1 MTPKQRDQSEGFAEL
16 LEVAGSSLT
25 RNEHPFTALIRT
37 LQPNAE
43 SFDLTP
49 GDDNA
54 VGVRAF
60 ISAFPDGLPVVGDGF
75 EDEQGTHY
83 RVTRIVR
90 TPGDLTTTF
99 ECEVSYS

>member
-16 LEVAGSSLT
+16 LEAAGSFLT
-25 RNEHPFTALIRT
+25 WNGHPFAALIRT
-37 LQPNAE
+37 FQPKSE
-43 SFDLTP
+43 GFDLTP

-60 ISAFPDGLPVVGDGF
+60 ISAFPEGLPVVGDGF
-75 EDEQGTHY
+75 EDDQGARY

-90 TPGDLTTTF
+90 TPGDLTVTF